1 MTRVSIQYSNSAGI
15 KVVGNNN
22 VVSELLVLDT
32 DWLGTLDYP
41 PVEIGFGLV
50 TINSTYADSNA
61 GGGGG
66 DSDVPFTTGPVEP
79 SPSPTP
85 TPTPTPSPTPLRMYP
100 RNTCVRF
107 QQHLSFPPPL
117 RFVFHEARNQCSVLV
132 CGDNLRTLMGCSVIY
147 GMSHTDD
154 S

>member
-79 SPSPTP
+79 
-85 TPTPTPSPTPLRMYP
+85 TPSPTPLRMYP

-117 RFVFHEARNQCSVLV
+117 RFVFMKHVTSVLFWFW
-132 CGDNLRTLMGCSVIY
+132 GTIY
-147 GMSHTDD
+147 GL
-154 S
+154 